1 MRIKSFT
8 IKNYRSIKE
17 LKIDNLNPVNVFF
30 GKNNVGKSNILRAL
44 HLAFYCLRADTVL
57 LPDAMFFN
65 RNIYKPIEVI
75 IDLILEG
82 DFCDEKQF
90 QIDLQEAIQ
99 NIGSVVASK
108 GEFLAGMTNKIDEF
122 VEKSSSFH
130 PLKDLRLKIRMSSGE
145 KTTDVGISIEDVRT
159 DFGFDYQRYKD
170 SYREIARLIKEKM
183 TGEGERTFRQ
193 ITFDLGRLGLDLK
206 EMRYYVDRLR
216 GFPSDPEEVGNMFYR
231 LERSLDQIENRDKR
245 DEASM
250 LLAHYREILSERK
263 PDPIEF
269 FSKPFDMVK
278 GYFYKISDN
287 FVLIPNKEYFPKSP
301 FVDTDRKQRIEI
313 FDMNMFIGR
322 LVSLIGSPSRKQR
335 DLIDKFYSIFN
346 DSYSHLG
353 RLETITKI
361 RNEIFAIFGTS
372 ITSLPIDDQGLG
384 VQDLFLYLAHMVL
397 LDAAIIAIEEPEG
410 GLSTENQK
418 LLHSI
423 VEDVYSDSDK
433 QIFISSHSEEFET
446 PNSYII
452 EIGPDGTRQISRMT
466 KESEYEQ
473 KIEKVLIKRRLEEEK
488 KEYKALLTEVSERQM
503 ALDVLTYISKLKDDE
518 GVDTEEISNK
528 LGYPKEKVQQI
539 LNQANRKR

>member
-44 HLAFYCLRADTVL
+44 HLAFYCLRVDTVFF
-57 LPDAMFFN
+57 PDAMFFN

-75 IDLILEG
+75 IDLILDG

-130 PLKDLRLKIRMSSGE
+130 PLKDLRLKIRASSGE

-159 DFGFDYQRYKD
+159 DFAFDYQRYKD

-183 TGEGERTFRQ
+183 RGEAERTFRQ
-193 ITFDLGRLGLDLK
+193 ITSDLGRLGLDLK
-206 EMRYYVDRLR
+206 EMRYYLDRFR
-216 GFPSDPEEVGNMFYR
+216 EFPADPEETERIIYR

-245 DEASM
+245 HEASM
-250 LLAHYREILSERK
+250 VLAHYREILSEPK
-263 PDPIEF
+263 PDPIEV

-278 GYFYKISDN
+278 GYFHKMSDN

-301 FVDTDRKQRIEI
+301 FLDRDRKERIEI
-313 FDMNMFIGR
+313 FDMNRFIGW
-322 LVSLIGSPSRKQR
+322 LVSIIGSPSRKER
-335 DLIDKFYSIFN
+335 DSIDKFYGIFN
-346 DSYSHLG
+346 ESYSHLG

-361 RNEIFAIFGTS
+361 RNEVFAIFGTS

-384 VQDLFLYLAHMVL
+384 VQDLFLYLAHMIL

-433 QIFISSHSEEFET
+433 QIFITSHSEEFET

-452 EIGPDGTRQISRMT
+452 EIGSDGTKQISRMI
-466 KESEYEQ
+466 KQSEYEQ
-473 KIEKVLIKRRLEEEK
+473 KIENVLIKRRL
-488 KEYKALLTEVSERQM
+488 
-503 ALDVLTYISKLKDDE
+503 
-518 GVDTEEISNK
+518 
-528 LGYPKEKVQQI
+528 
-539 LNQANRKR
+539 